1 MPWLANIPKVFSH
14 LKEKERKK
22 ATSAHFKMASNKHC
36 EDISYSTQIMS
47 PEPPILLVALK
58 EKIVLGAKQ
67 VRELKDYHS

>member
-1 MPWLANIPKVFSH
+1 
-14 LKEKERKK
+14 
-22 ATSAHFKMASNKHC
+22 
-36 EDISYSTQIMS
+36 MS